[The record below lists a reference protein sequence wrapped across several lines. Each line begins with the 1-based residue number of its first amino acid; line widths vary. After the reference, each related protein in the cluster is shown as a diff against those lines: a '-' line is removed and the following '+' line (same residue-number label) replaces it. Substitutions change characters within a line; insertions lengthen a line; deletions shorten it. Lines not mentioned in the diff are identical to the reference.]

1 MTSIDKRNNEYI
13 DIGLRSDDEFQDHL
27 GLESD
32 NKDYIINN

>member
-13 DIGLRSDDEFQDHL
+13 DIGLRSDDEFQDL